1 MNSESLHN
9 AGAVPISEKVLP
21 PRPGRA
27 RPGWLDALARFFK
40 DDTEERWGG
49 RLIRISNDMML
60 VCDDSMRILHH
71 NRAFLKGVGYQ
82 AGTFMGQSLIDFFPV
97 VNRPEI
103 QGTFEHLCA
112 EKTSGARLDA
122 TFVTQRGSRVFDTR
136 IVRSL
141 NSNGRYFF
149 YIVAR
154 DETERR
160 NSEEELV
167 KKSGNRFLDDL
178 PVAAWRTDEKLRII
192 DSCGALWQTLD
203 VSETGLLGLD
213 LSDSR
218 CSLTP
223 QVLHQIDYCDT
234 MAGQTLHTSIE
245 WNGESF
251 DATIDPVLD
260 SEGNVIGTIGMVRHS
275 KSATVE
281 PGIEH
286 LQITQ
291 AVRTVGDPTI
301 THRVHIGPSMT
312 ACLDVDEY
320 GEDPIALA
328 N

>member
-1 MNSESLHN
+1 MQSESLHN
-9 AGAVPISEKVLP
+9 ACADPISGKVLP
-21 PRPGRA
+21 PRPGKS
-27 RPGWLDALARFFK
+27 RPGWLKALARFFK

-60 VCDDSMRILHH
+60 VCDDNMRILHH

-82 AGTFMGQSLIDFFPV
+82 AGTFVGQSLIEFFTMED
-97 VNRPEI
+97 RPEI
-103 QGTFEHLCA
+103 EETFRHLCT
-112 EKTSGARLDA
+112 EKTAGARLDG
-122 TFVTQRGSRVFDTR
+122 TFVTQRGSRIFDTR

-141 NSNGRYFF
+141 SNNGRYFF

-160 NSEEELV
+160 KEEQKLAMN
-167 KKSGNRFLDDL
+167 SGNKFLDDL
-178 PVAAWRTDEKLRII
+178 PVAAWRTDGELRVS
-192 DSCGALWQTLD
+192 DSCGALWETLG

-213 LSDSR
+213 LSNSR
-218 CSLTP
+218 CPMTP
-223 QVLHQIDYCDT
+223 QFLHQIDYCDT

-245 WNGESF
+245 WNGEIF

-260 SEGNVIGTIGMVRHS
+260 NDRNVIGTIGMVRHS
-275 KSATVE
+275 KNAKVE
-281 PGIEH
+281 RSIDH
-286 LQITQ
+286 LLITQ
-291 AVRTVGDPTI
+291 AIRPAGDPKT
-301 THRVHIGPSMT
+301 TRRVPIGKMT